1 MSPINLD
8 TNDQKILKELDYN
21 ARQQF
26 SIIATSTGLS
36 KQVVQYRVERMLKN
50 GIIMDFLTF
59 IDMTAFGYTFHN
71 VGVKLKTMYLEK
83 HAPIIQKLKKIPQV
97 GWLVSCQGKFTFFIC
112 ILARNPKEFNKVL
125 NNILALIGH
134 YILEY
139 EMFIVIDA
147 IQLPY
152 RIFKPEKDVYA
163 HHKKIGVT
171 DPHTLK
177 ASDIYL
183 LQELAT
189 NARIQNHELAEKL
202 ACKKSTITYKMQR
215 LEKSGLIQGY
225 KPVIDM
231 SKLDFRWFL
240 VFLQLKHV
248 KEEEKKK
255 FITYLKTV
263 PQMFFIVSGVGN
275 WMMHLEF
282 YLNQSEDIEEVMSE
296 ILKRYPKIVK
306 DFTSVKIRKEHK
318 CVFFPMHITPEDARK
333 SIQHNGGTP
342 KWAQT

>member
-1 MSPINLD
+1 MEPITLD
-8 TNDQKILKELDYN
+8 ANDFKILKELDYN

-26 SIIATSTGLS
+26 SVIATSTGLS
-36 KQVVQYRVERMLKN
+36 KQVVMYRLERMLKN
-50 GIIMDFLTF
+50 GVIKEFISF

-83 HAPIIQKLKKIPQV
+83 HEPIIQKLKKIPQV
-97 GWLVSCQGKFTFFIC
+97 AWLVSCQGKFTFFIC

-125 NNILALIGH
+125 NHILELIGH

-152 RIFKPEKDVYA
+152 RIFKQEKDGYA

-177 ASDIYL
+177 ASDVYL

-189 NARIQNHELAEKL
+189 NARIQNYELAEKL
-202 ACKKSTITYKMQR
+202 ECEQSTITYKMQK

-240 VFLQLKHV
+240 VFLQLRHV
-248 KEEEKKK
+248 KEEERKK
-255 FITYLKTV
+255 FIAYLKTV
-263 PQMFFIVSGVGN
+263 EQMFFIVSGVGN

-282 YLNQSEDIEEVMSE
+282 YLKPEEDIEEVMSE
-296 ILKRYPKIVK
+296 ILKHNSEIVK
-306 DFTSVKIRKEHK
+306 DFTIVKIRKEHK
-318 CVFFPMHITPEDARK
+318 CVFFPMHITPEDAK
-333 SIQHNGGTP
+333 QSMQANGKMIEVT
-342 KWAQT
+342 A